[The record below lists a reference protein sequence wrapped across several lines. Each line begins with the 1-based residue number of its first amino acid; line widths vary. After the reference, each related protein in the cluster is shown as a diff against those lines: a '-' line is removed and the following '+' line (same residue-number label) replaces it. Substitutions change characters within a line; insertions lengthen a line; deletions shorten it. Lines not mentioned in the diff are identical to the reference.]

1 MRSAF
6 AAVLVTTALLPA
18 GLAAQTAAP
27 PQQTAPTVAPL
38 EPGQR
43 PAAITGGGQ
52 AEQAGAQ
59 SGPADICREL
69 VAFVQPAGRPSGATP
84 APAQVQEQG
93 KTSSGATAV
102 TAPPHSKAEADAA
115 RPSGEGAPTTSGM
128 SGPVPRATTEGTP
141 GPQAAG
147 QSQFVTQPRPA
158 PPDAA
163 TTPKPTAAMV
173 DKALAAAAAND
184 IAGCRSTAQ
193 EMRRAGVA
201 MPPALIA
208 LAALE
213 LEYHLKTEP
222 R

>member
-6 AAVLVTTALLPA
+6 AAVLVTTALLPV

-43 PAAITGGGQ
+43 PAGITGGGQ
-52 AEQAGAQ
+52 AEQSAQ
-59 SGPADICREL
+59 GGPADICQEL
-69 VAFVQPAGRPSGATP
+69 VAFVQPAARPSAATP

-93 KTSSGATAV
+93 QTSSGATAV

-163 TTPKPTAAMV
+163 TTPKPTPAMV

-184 IAGCRSTAQ
+184 IAACRSTAQ

-208 LAALE
+208 LAALD
-213 LEYHLKTEP
+213 LEYHLEAQP

>member
-6 AAVLVTTALLPA
+6 AAVLVATPLLPT

-27 PQQTAPTVAPL
+27 PQQTAPTVVPP

-43 PAAITGGGQ
+43 PAGMAGGAQ
-52 AEQAGAQ
+52 AEQPRPQ
-59 SGPADICREL
+59 SGPANICQEL
-69 VAFVQPAGRPSGATP
+69 VAFVQPAAPPSAAAP
-84 APAQVQEQG
+84 APAQVQEQA
-93 KTSSGATAV
+93 KTSSDATAV
-102 TAPPHSKAEADAA
+102 TAPPHTKADADAA

-158 PPDAA
+158 PPDAT
-163 TTPKPTAAMV
+163 TTPKPTPAMV
-173 DKALAAAAAND
+173 DKAEAAAAAND

-208 LAALE
+208 LAALD
-213 LEYHLKTEP
+213 LEYHLKTQP